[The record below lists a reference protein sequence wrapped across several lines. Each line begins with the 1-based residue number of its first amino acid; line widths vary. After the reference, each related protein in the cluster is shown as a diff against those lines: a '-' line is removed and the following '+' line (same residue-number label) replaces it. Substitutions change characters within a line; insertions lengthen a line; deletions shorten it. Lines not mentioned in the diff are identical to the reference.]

1 LARSIVNHKNVVQY
15 YDADYTTTEAIEA
28 GLYILIEFMSGNSI
42 KNLLDITGGQ
52 FDEKITS
59 IYTKQV
65 MRGLKELHSLK
76 IKHMNLKSSNILI
89 DSDGTIKICDYGIRD
104 IMS

>member
-1 LARSIVNHKNVVQY
+1 MKY
-15 YDADYTTTEAIEA
+15 YDADYATTEA

-42 KNLLDITGGQ
+42 KNLLDITDGK

-59 IYTKQV
+59 IYTKQIL
-65 MRGLKELHSLK
+65 RGLKELHSLR

-89 DSDGTIKICDYGIRD
+89 DSDGTIKICDYGIKD
-104 IMS
+104 IICQMYTSESFSSQNP